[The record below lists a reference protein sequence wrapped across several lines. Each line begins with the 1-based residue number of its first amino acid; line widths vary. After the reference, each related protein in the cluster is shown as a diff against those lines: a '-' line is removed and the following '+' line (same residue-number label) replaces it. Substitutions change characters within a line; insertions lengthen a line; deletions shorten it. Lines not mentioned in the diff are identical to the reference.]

1 MTTKDLKELNPKE
14 LQVAAKTLIL
24 SGYTTRKV
32 EEILGVDHATAARYA
47 DAPTPE
53 DMRQFETIFKEYI
66 DEKKKKGITMV
77 HDRLLEL
84 VPKERRI
91 DQVVK
96 AGEFLEGINK
106 QTNLTQVNIGGDMGV
121 KVTTYDPNSI
131 TQGAEGSI

>member
-1 MTTKDLKELNPKE
+1 MVNKDLKELNNKE

-32 EEILGVDHATAARYA
+32 EEILGVDHVTASRYA

-53 DMRQFETIFKEYI
+53 DMKQFETIFTEYI
-66 DEKKKKGITMV
+66 LEKKKKGINMV

-96 AGEFLEGINK
+96 AGEYLEGKNIQ
-106 QTNLTQVNIGGDMGV
+106 QTLNQINIGGELGV
-121 KVTTYDPNSI
+121 QFEK
-131 TQGAEGSI
+131 A

>member
-1 MTTKDLKELNPKE
+1 MTNKDLKELNNKE

-53 DMRQFETIFKEYI
+53 DMQQFETLFKEYI
-66 DEKKKKGITMV
+66 LEKKKKGINMV

-96 AGEFLEGINK
+96 AGEYLEGKNIQ
-106 QTNLTQVNIGGDMGV
+106 QTLNQINIGGELGV
-121 KVTTYDPNSI
+121 QFEK
-131 TQGAEGSI
+131 A